1 MNNADTE
8 AAIVVGVG
16 PEGHLSDGTIAFV
29 VDTAERLELGIELV
43 HVVPTL
49 VGGPTGTWE
58 VGITFDQ
65 LVAEGQARL
74 DAALARVRARVGEDQ
89 PVQPGSCAVA
99 SSPASSTGAGTPSS
113 SCSSVV
119 TSAAGRGLTEGS
131 ITAGVAARAHAPVVS
146 VPQGWQPP
154 RQPRPITVAVED
166 AKRADAELWTAL
178 GLAAAS
184 DLPVQV
190 VRVAYLPEA
199 YQEILRREANEE
211 DLLRLA
217 REELIRDAHLPES
230 VCDRVP
236 CTFVV
241 RWGRPAE
248 VLVDASASSSLLVVA
263 RRDPRLPFGSHLG
276 PIVRQVL
283 REAECPV
290 MVVEPT
296 LARPIPVGRLA
307 ADRRAPA
314 DLSDGRLSRGE

>member
-1 MNNADTE
+1 MNNVDTE
-8 AAIVVGVG
+8 GAIVVGIG
-16 PEGHLSDGTIAFV
+16 HDGHLSDGTIAFV
-29 VDTAERLELGIELV
+29 VDTAVTLELGIELV

-65 LVAEGQARL
+65 LLAEGQARL
-74 DAALARVRARVGEDQ
+74 DEALARVRARLGGQQ
-89 PVQPGSCAVA
+89 PVSARQVRGGVIA
-99 SSPASSTGAGTPSS
+99 SLIDLSRGAQL
-113 SCSSVV
+113 VV
-119 TSAAGRGLTEGS
+119 LERRHLGRWARLTEGS

-146 VPQGWQPP
+146 VPQGWKPP
-154 RQPRPITVAVED
+154 RRPWPITVAVED

-184 DLPVQV
+184 DLAVQV

-217 REELIRDAHLPES
+217 RKELIRDAHLPEC

-236 CTFVV
+236 CTFLVK
-241 RWGRPAE
+241 WGRPAE
-248 VLVDASASSSLLVVA
+248 VLVDASACSSMLVVA

-276 PIVRQVL
+276 PVVRQVL

-296 LARPIPVGRLA
+296 LARPISADDSQPIAERPLTSATVG
-307 ADRRAPA
+307 
-314 DLSDGRLSRGE
+314 

>member
-16 PEGHLSDGTIAFV
+16 HEGHLSDGTIAFV
-29 VDTAERLELGIELV
+29 VDTAEKLELGIELV

-65 LVAEGQARL
+65 LLAEGQARL
-74 DAALARVRARVGEDQ
+74 DEALARVRARVGGRQ
-89 PVQPGSCAVA
+89 PVSAELVRGGVVA
-99 SSPASSTGAGTPSS
+99 SLIDLSRHAQL
-113 SCSSVV
+113 VV
-119 TSAAGRGLTEGS
+119 LERRHLGRWARLTEGS
-131 ITAGVAARAHAPVVS
+131 ITAGVAARAHAAVVS

-154 RQPRPITVAVED
+154 RRPQPITVAVED

-178 GLAAAS
+178 ALAAAS
-184 DLPVQV
+184 DLPVSV
-190 VRVAYLPEA
+190 VRVAYLPEV
-199 YQEILRREANEE
+199 YQEILRRETNEE
-211 DLLRLA
+211 DLVRLA
-217 REELIRDAHLPES
+217 RKELIRDAQLPES

-248 VLVDASASSSLLVVA
+248 VLVDASADSSLLVVA
-263 RRDPRLPFGSHLG
+263 RRDPLLPFGSHLG

-296 LARPIPVGRLA
+296 LARAISAEDPHPTAERPLTSA
-307 ADRRAPA
+307 TAD
-314 DLSDGRLSRGE
+314 